1 MDDYRA
7 VRELL
12 PAPPL
17 TPDVE
22 RAGRDRLAAA
32 IAGERVRKGRRAA
45 RWTGLGLGLAG
56 AAAAAALVV
65 VPATAPSVTPTVT
78 PTGPPAR
85 HGVLAAPGGKQFLLA
100 AAASVTSVP
109 DAGTW
114 WGSTLVNGREFREP
128 GQGYVLRQ
136 SESQKTWIPADPEG
150 RTWYRWK
157 YLGAEPATPQDEAAW
172 RAGGSPKSWTYGER
186 TPGLPTED
194 APNGIVRAA
203 PGKPKTFSTEDWDFR
218 IVLADK
224 PLTKMNEV
232 PDTPEGL
239 RALLGAPDDQAT
251 VDNTA
256 RLLLFAPV
264 TSRTRAAAYRLLASL
279 PGVGAVG
286 PVTDVLGRA
295 GQAVEYRSA
304 EYPTTPYA
312 GETRTR
318 LVIDPV
324 SGMPLSTET
333 RSVKDGLLLEY
344 TAIQDSRWTNDN
356 PLEETK

>member
-17 TPDVE
+17 TSGVE
-22 RAGRDRLAAA
+22 QAGRERLAAA
-32 IAGERVRKGRRAA
+32 ITQERVRKGRRSA

-56 AAAAAALVV
+56 AAAAAVLLLPTA
-65 VPATAPSVTPTVT
+65 VPT
-78 PTGPPAR
+78 TGPTTPPAG
-85 HGVLAAPGGKQFLLA
+85 HGVLTAPDGKRFLLA
-100 AAASVTSVP
+100 AAASVASVP
-109 DAGTW
+109 DTGAW
-114 WGSTLVNGREFREP
+114 WGSTLVHGREFREP
-128 GQGYVLRQ
+128 GQRYVLRQ
-136 SESQKTWIPADPEG
+136 RESEETWIPADPEG
-150 RTWYRWK
+150 LTWSRRT
-157 YLGAEPATPQDEAAW
+157 YLGAGPATPEDEAAW
-172 RAGGSPKSWTYGER
+172 RAAGAPETWTYGKKA
-186 TPGLPTED
+186 PGLPTED
-194 APNGIVRAA
+194 APSGIVRAA
-203 PGKPKTFSTEDWDFR
+203 PGKPETFSTEDWDFR
-218 IVLADK
+218 IVLAGK

-239 RALLGAPDDQAT
+239 RALLGAADDQAT

-256 RLLLFAPV
+256 RLLFFAPV

-279 PGVGAVG
+279 PGVSAAGAV
-286 PVTDVLGRA
+286 TDALGRP

-318 LVIDPV
+318 LVIDPD
-324 SGMPLSTET
+324 SGMPLSIET

-344 TAIQDSRWTNDN
+344 TAVQDSRWTNDN
-356 PLEETK
+356 PLEGTK

>member
-22 RAGRDRLAAA
+22 RAGRDKLAAA
-32 IAGERVRKGRRAA
+32 IARERVRKGRRAA

-65 VPATAPSVTPTVT
+65 VPATPPNA
-78 PTGPPAR
+78 PPASP
-85 HGVLAAPGGKQFLLA
+85 GVLAAPDGKQFLLA

-136 SESQKTWIPADPEG
+136 SESQQTWIPADPEG
-150 RTWYRWK
+150 RTWYRSK
-157 YLGAEPATPQDEAAW
+157 YLGAKPATPQDEAAW
-172 RAGGSPKSWTYGER
+172 RAAGSPESWTYAKKA
-186 TPGLPTED
+186 PGLPTED
-194 APNGIVRAA
+194 APLGVVRAA
-203 PGKPKTFSTEDWDFR
+203 PGKPETLSTEDWDFR
-218 IVLADK
+218 IMLADK

-239 RALLGAPDDQAT
+239 RALLGEADDQAT
-251 VDNTA
+251 IDNTA
-256 RLLLFAPV
+256 RLLFFSPV

-279 PGVGAVG
+279 PRVAAVG
-286 PVTDVLGRA
+286 PVTDALGRA

-324 SGMPLSTET
+324 SGMPLSIET

-344 TAIQDSRWTNDN
+344 TAVQDSRWTNDN

>member
-32 IAGERVRKGRRAA
+32 IARERVRKGRRAA

-65 VPATAPSVTPTVT
+65 VPGTAPTA
-78 PTGPPAR
+78 PPAPS
-85 HGVLAAPGGKQFLLA
+85 GVVAAPDGKQFLLA

-109 DAGTW
+109 DAGAW
-114 WGSTLVNGREFREP
+114 WGSTLVNGSEFREP

-136 SESQKTWIPADPEG
+136 SESRETWIPADPEG
-150 RTWYRWK
+150 RTWYRRK
-157 YLGAEPATPQDEAAW
+157 YLGAKPATPQDEAAW
-172 RAGGSPKSWTYGER
+172 RAAGSPESWTY
-186 TPGLPTED
+186 TKKAPGLPTED
-194 APNGIVRAA
+194 APLGVVRAA
-203 PGKPKTFSTEDWDFR
+203 PGKPETFSTEDWDFR
-218 IVLADK
+218 IMLADK

-251 VDNTA
+251 IDNTA
-256 RLLLFAPV
+256 RLLFFAPV

-279 PGVGAVG
+279 PGVAAVG

-324 SGMPLSTET
+324 SGMPLSIET
-333 RSVKDGLLLEY
+333 RSVQDGLLLEY
-344 TAIQDSRWTNDN
+344 TAVQDSRWTNDN
-356 PLEETK
+356 PLKETK